1 MVSGEWR
8 VVSGEGRGR
17 GQVKGQGA
25 GGRVKG
31 RARGKVW
38 GRVGGRPL
46 AVTYHLLLTN
56 YDTCSRSDLL
66 LTTDAT
72 YHMTTLL
79 VGHLLAQ

>member
-56 YDTCSRSDLL
+56 YL
-66 LTTDAT
+66 LTTIPARAVT
-72 YHMTTLL
+72 YY
-79 VGHLLAQ
+79 